1 MYFESFSALWA
12 MEGHGPYV
20 WSAYGVTFMVL
31 LLLVVKA
38 FYWRNNFAKQMR
50 MQWRREQ
57 QVKQQSS
64 ISEGK

>member
-1 MYFESFSALWA
+1 MYFESFAALWA

-31 LLLVVKA
+31 LALVVKA
-38 FYWRNNFAKQMR
+38 FWWRNNFAKQMR
-50 MQWRREQ
+50 IQWRREQ
-57 QVKQQSS
+57 QAKQQPS